1 MTTTTTATDAETA
14 ERDEHLV
21 ATRDRLAERLHHDHL
36 LMPLRKYP
44 PGRRLALD
52 RIEADLNRLAAVD
65 RRLADAGIPGTADRA
80 AELHGARAWR
90 DRWAAYADREATWRT
105 T

>member
-1 MTTTTTATDAETA
+1 MDDTATDAEID
-14 ERDEHLV
+14 ERDEHLA
-21 ATRDRLAERLHHDHL
+21 ATRDRLAERLHHDHH

-52 RIEADLNRLAAVD
+52 RIEADINRLAAVD

-80 AELHGARAWR
+80 AELNGARAWR
-90 DRWAAYADREATWRT
+90 DRWDHFDTWEATWRT
-105 T
+105 TS